1 MELHNIDGLLR
12 EYNDTEIKHKKNIK
26 STYEKLPYTYDDKQR
41 KIYQFYFQID
51 NSIILA
57 KNARFDTVPI
67 HVHNYIEINYMYSG
81 QCQQTINDKSF
92 HIHKGQMTFIDTKTP
107 HSIGYTDEN
116 DIMINFMISKD
127 YLNNSFF
134 SKLTDHNLITTFFI
148 NAINDE
154 NVNLNYM
161 IFNTEKNQRLQFF
174 IHEYIWEYYNP
185 SLNSKKIL
193 DSLFTLIILEM
204 INTLDSSINYES
216 FNESN
221 SVVVSAIQYMEK
233 NFLNCTLNSTA
244 KYVGINP
251 CYLTTLLK
259 KHFHYSYKDL
269 IIQLKMNYASKLLL
283 NSNYSIDNIARK
295 CGYQNLS
302 FFYKKFKEIYKCSP
316 KEYRYNHFHHL
327 DL

>member
-26 STYEKLPYTYDDKQR
+26 STYEKLSYTYDDKQR

-51 NSIILA
+51 KSIILA
-57 KNARFDTVPI
+57 KNARFDKVPT

-81 QCQQTINDKSF
+81 NCQQTINDKSF
-92 HIHKGQMTFIDTKTP
+92 ILQKGQMTLIDTKTP

-148 NAINDE
+148 NAINDKSA
-154 NVNLNYM
+154 NLNYM
-161 IFNTEKNQRLQFF
+161 IFNTENNLRLQFF
-174 IHEYIWEYYNP
+174 IHEFIWEYYHP
-185 SLNSKKIL
+185 SHNSKEIQN
-193 DSLFTLIILEM
+193 SLFVLIVLEM

-216 FNESN
+216 ISESN
-221 SVVVSAIQYMEK
+221 SIMISALKYMEK
-233 NFLNCTLNSTA
+233 NFISCSLESTA
-244 KYVGINP
+244 QYVGVNP

-259 KHFHYSYKDL
+259 KHFHHSYKEL
-269 IIQLKMNYASKLLL
+269 IIQLKMDYALKLLL
-283 NSNYSIDNIARK
+283 NSNYTIDHIARK
-295 CGYQNLS
+295 CGYQNLT
-302 FFYKKFKEIYKCSP
+302 FFYKKFKELYHCTP
-316 KEYRYNHFHHL
+316 QEYRKNHSYP
-327 DL
+327 